1 MRGEAD
7 RRNRKAKEPSQV
19 GGETQRGRAKDTVKE
34 RQSWGGRQ
42 GGRRKT
48 VRADF
53 VFKEVQLPGK
63 KPQLMT
69 TKY

>member
-1 MRGEAD
+1 M
-7 RRNRKAKEPSQV
+7 
-19 GGETQRGRAKDTVKE
+19 GGETQRERAKDTVKE
-34 RQSWGGRQ
+34 RQSWGSCQ

-53 VFKEVQLPGK
+53 VFKELQLPGK

-69 TKY
+69 AKY